1 MSRIAG
7 IFCQHSPEQGPGL
20 LKAML
25 MALSGGKNWQAR
37 HETVGPAVLGWCGW
51 YPGPNIASA
60 DNIIAVM
67 DGFIYNG
74 AEFGTKSTDAL
85 LLISLY
91 TRFGFAGALRKVNGD
106 FAAALYDPAID
117 TLWVARD
124 RFGVKPLYY
133 VSTPLHFAFA
143 SQPRPLL
150 ALPNVAGEINRK
162 FVSLFAASHYR
173 YFDNQ
178 PEQSPYT
185 EIAQLPAAHFL
196 QITKYQVKKTVYWS
210 LSDLPDLTESKA
222 ALAEQ
227 YRALLTDAVALRL
240 RAAKNPGFTLSGGM
254 DSSSILSAAV
264 NATNRKQHV
273 FSTVYE
279 DKTFDESE
287 DIQPMLAT
295 KAEKWHPI
303 MVDNPDTFD
312 LIQKMVQIHDEP
324 VATATWLSHFLL
336 CEEVHK
342 RGFQS
347 LFGGL
352 GGDELN
358 AGEYEYFFFHFA
370 DLRLAGREDE
380 LQNEIRMWV
389 QYHDHPIFRKN
400 LVVAEDA
407 LARLVDL
414 SHPGRCL
421 PDRRR
426 LNKYVR
432 ALNPDYFTL
441 NDFEPVMDHPFKS
454 YLKNRTYQDLF
465 RETIPCCLR
474 AEDRQTNAFELD
486 NFLPF
491 LDHRL
496 VEFMFT
502 IPGKFKICNGVT
514 KILLRE
520 AMRGILPEET
530 RRRVKKTGWNAP
542 SHIWFSGRGKDQLM
556 DLVHSQLFREHGVYN
571 FHEVINII
579 NEHDLIVTSGKS
591 AENHMMFLWQLVNL
605 ELWLAQVKR
614 WSQRNPD
621 LSQSPTSCY
630 PNLNS
635 NIEPT

>member
-7 IFCQHSPEQGPGL
+7 IFCNNFPGQGAGL
-20 LKAML
+20 LKPML
-25 MALSGGKNWQAR
+25 ASLSRKKNWRSADAAS
-37 HETVGPAVLGWCGW
+37 GPAVMGWCGW
-51 YPGPNIASA
+51 YPAPNIASVN
-60 DNIIAVM
+60 DIIAVI
-67 DGFIYNG
+67 DGFIFNR
-74 AEFGTKSTDAL
+74 AELGPESNDAL

-91 TRFGFAGALRKVNGD
+91 NRYGFAETLRKINGD
-106 FAAALYDPAID
+106 FAAVLYDPAID
-117 TLWVARD
+117 TLWVGRD

-133 VSTPLHFAFA
+133 VSTPLQFAFA

-150 ALPNVAGEINRK
+150 LLPNITGEINRQ

-173 YFDNQ
+173 YFDNRT
-178 PEQSPYT
+178 EQSPYT
-185 EIAQLPAAHFL
+185 EIAQLPAASFL
-196 QITKYQVKKTVYWS
+196 QVTKGQVKKTSYWS
-210 LSDLPDLTESKA
+210 LSDLPELPESKA
-222 ALAEQ
+222 VFAEQ
-227 YRALLTDAVALRL
+227 YRALLTDAVALRV

-254 DSSSILSAAV
+254 DSSSILASAV
-264 NATNRKQHV
+264 NITNRKQNA

-279 DKTFDESE
+279 DRTFDESE
-287 DIQPMLAT
+287 EIQPMLGT
-295 KAEKWHPI
+295 KVEKWYPV
-303 MVDNPDTFD
+303 MVGTPDTFD
-312 LIQKMVQIHDEP
+312 LVQKMVQVHDEP

-336 CEEVHK
+336 CEQAHK
-342 RGFQS
+342 HGFQS

-370 DLRLAGREDE
+370 DLRLAGREDN

-400 LVVAEDA
+400 QAVAEGA
-407 LARLVDL
+407 LTRLVDL

-421 PDRRR
+421 PDRQR
-426 LNKYVR
+426 LNKYIR
-432 ALNPDYFTL
+432 ALNPDYFDL

-474 AEDRQTNAFELD
+474 AEDRQTIAFELD

-491 LDHRL
+491 FDHRL
-496 VEFMFT
+496 AEFMFRV
-502 IPGKFKICNGVT
+502 PGKFKICDGVT

-556 DLVHSQLFREHGVYN
+556 DLVHSVSFREHGVYN

-614 WSQRNPD
+614 WSQRGPEF
-621 LSQSPTSCY
+621 P
-630 PNLNS
+630 
-635 NIEPT
+635 